1 MNALNAAKVALFFEI
16 SNILSFFLLKNAQRC
31 RSAAFIVFFCLPI
44 SAFFATFAENFCM
57 MKKVL
62 TLVLCFTAASVMAQ
76 SLNKDYL
83 AYIEAYKQVA
93 VNQEI
98 IYKIPACITLAQGL
112 LESGAGK
119 STLATEANNH
129 FGIKCH
135 SDWTGGTF
143 HKDDDKV
150 NECFRSYASAA
161 ESYEDHSLF
170 LLRPRYQK
178 LFALDIRDYKGW
190 ARGLRECG
198 YATDPGYAPKLI
210 KIIEDYDLLAVAD
223 EVRFSKE
230 SKKVEKEVAAA
241 DATAGTA
248 KTKDKKAADKA
259 KSRKQKASKKDKAKR
274 TVNKAF
280 NNVPQEPDEQVDQSF
295 KDRKINPS
303 QVASVDMYVGHKVY
317 RQGIRKYVIAEPGD
331 TYSGIAAEFNIE
343 LSRIL
348 RYNGVSDNA
357 HPTAEQRVYINLPAP
372 KNNPAS
378 KKSSVSKKK

>member
-1 MNALNAAKVALFFEI
+1 MPLCGNYCV
-16 SNILSFFLLKNAQRC
+16 
-31 RSAAFIVFFCLPI
+31 FCLPI
-44 SAFFATFAENFCM
+44 SAFFATFAENFCI

-62 TLVLCFTAASVMAQ
+62 SLLLCFSAASVMAQ

-98 IYKIPACITLAQGL
+98 THRIPACITLAQGL

-119 STLATEANNH
+119 SSLAKEANNH

-135 SDWTGGTF
+135 SDWKGGTF

-150 NECFRSYASAA
+150 NECFRSYASAE

-178 LFALDIRDYKGW
+178 LFELDIRDYKGW

-210 KIIEDYDLLAVAD
+210 KIIEDYDLMAVAD
-223 EVRFSKE
+223 AVRFSKE

-241 DATAGTA
+241 QAADTKVTSGTA
-248 KTKDKKAADKA
+248 KTKNKKAADKS
-259 KSRKQKASKKDKAKR
+259 KNRKQKTSKKDKAKQ

-280 NNVPQEPDEQVDQSF
+280 NNASQEPEEQVDQSF

-303 QVASVDMYVGHKVY
+303 QVASVDMYVGHKIY
-317 RQGIRKYVIAEPGD
+317 KQGIRKYVIAAPGD
-331 TYSGIAAEFNIE
+331 TYRGIAAEFNIE

-348 RYNGVSDNA
+348 RYNGASDNA
-357 HPTAEQRVYINLPAP
+357 QPAAEQRVYINLPAP

>member
-1 MNALNAAKVALFFEI
+1 M
-16 SNILSFFLLKNAQRC
+16 
-31 RSAAFIVFFCLPI
+31 
-44 SAFFATFAENFCM
+44 
-57 MKKVL
+57 
-62 TLVLCFTAASVMAQ
+62 LCFSAASVMAQ

-98 IYKIPACITLAQGL
+98 THRIPACITLAQGL

-119 STLATEANNH
+119 SALAKEANNH

-135 SDWTGGTF
+135 SDWKGGTF

-150 NECFRSYASAA
+150 NECFRSYASAE

-178 LFALDIRDYKGW
+178 LFSLDIRDYKGW

-230 SKKVEKEVAAA
+230 SKKVEKAAA
-241 DATAGTA
+241 EA
-248 KTKDKKAADKA
+248 KKDNNSSAEKDTKTADKA
-259 KSRKQKASKKDKAKR
+259 KSRKQKASKKDKANQ

-280 NNVPQEPDEQVDQSF
+280 NKSVQEPEEQVDKSF

-317 RQGIRKYVIAEPGD
+317 RQGVRKYVIAEPGD
-331 TYSGIAAEFNIE
+331 TYRGIAAEFNIE
-343 LSRIL
+343 LGRIL
-348 RYNGVSDNA
+348 RYNGASDHACPNA
-357 HPTAEQRVYINLPAP
+357 GQRVYINYPAP
-372 KNNPAS
+372 K
-378 KKSSVSKKK
+378 KK

>member
-1 MNALNAAKVALFFEI
+1 MQHCGNYCV
-16 SNILSFFLLKNAQRC
+16 
-31 RSAAFIVFFCLPI
+31 FCLPI
-44 SAFFATFAENFCM
+44 SAFFATFAENFYV
-57 MKKVL
+57 MKRVF
-62 TLVLCFTAASVMAQ
+62 TLLLCFSAASVMAQ

-98 IYKIPACITLAQGL
+98 MHHIPACITLAQGL

-119 STLATEANNH
+119 SSLAKEANNH

-135 SDWTGGTF
+135 SDWKGGTF

-150 NECFRSYASAA
+150 NECFRSYASAE

-223 EVRFSKE
+223 AVRFSKE
-230 SKKVEKEVAAA
+230 SQKVEKEVAAA
-241 DATAGTA
+241 EAVRAKDADAA
-248 KTKDKKAADKA
+248 KKDKKAADKA
-259 KSRKQKASKKDKAKR
+259 KKRKQKASKKEKAKQ

-280 NNVPQEPDEQVDQSF
+280 NNASQEPEEQVEQSY

-331 TYSGIAAEFNIE
+331 TYRGIAAEFNIE

-348 RYNGVSDNA
+348 RYNGALENA
-357 HPTAEQRVYINLPAP
+357 RPAAEHRVYINLPAP

-378 KKSSVSKKK
+378 KKKPVSKKK